1 MSDNATTARLADRIR
16 RYRHLLPPVSAAS
29 VARMNVDGESASG
42 WTPEVA
48 EPPGTPVWA
57 ELDGAALRDRALGCL
72 LGLAVGDAIG
82 ATVAGQTRGSFAP
95 LVEPDSAA
103 AWTGDTGMALCLGQS
118 LLASDGVDLDDFM
131 ARLLASLE
139 HGDNTVD
146 GQPADVGTVTR
157 QAIERYVQGGT
168 AAAGDLDAASAG
180 NGSLVRL
187 APLAIFCARDRDAV
201 EALAIRQSRA
211 THATL
216 ECIDACRLFAVQ
228 LVDALAG
235 ANKASVL
242 RQRVMALCP
251 QVLFISAGEFK
262 TKTLEQIGSSAYVI
276 DTLDAALWAVW
287 RTDSFR
293 DAVLTAANLGGAAHS
308 VAAVAGQLAGALYGA
323 SAIPAEWLE
332 PLAGRERIEFL
343 ANDLFERAPAAA

>member
-1 MSDNATTARLADRIR
+1 MSDNATTAGLADRIR

-42 WTPEVA
+42 WTTEVA
-48 EPPGTPVWA
+48 EPPKTPVWA
-57 ELDGAALRDRALGCL
+57 EPDGAALRDRALGCL

-95 LVEPDSAA
+95 LVEPDSAT
-103 AWTGDTGMALCLGQS
+103 WTGDTGMALCLGQS

-139 HGDNTVD
+139 HGENTVD

-201 EALAIRQSRA
+201 EALAVRQSRA
-211 THATL
+211 THASL
-216 ECIDACRLFAVQ
+216 ECVDACRLFAVQ

-293 DAVLTAANLGGAAHS
+293 DAVLMAANLGGAAHS
-308 VAAVAGQLAGALYGA
+308 VAALAGQLAGALYGA
-323 SAIPAEWLE
+323 SAIPAEWLVT
-332 PLAGRERIEFL
+332 LAGRERIEFL
-343 ANDLFERAPAAA
+343 ANDLFERSPAAA